1 MQTNMTI
8 KGQVTIPRDV
18 RRATGLVPGKP
29 VLVEM
34 NDRGEAVVRPVP
46 FVEKTREQQ
55 VEDYLARVSEVQADF
70 RKQDQMPGIDPDE
83 WYAWVR
89 GPAAEV

>member
-1 MQTNMTI
+1 MQTNMTS

-34 NDRGEAVVRPVP
+34 NDRGEAVVRPLP
-46 FVEKTREQQ
+46 CIEKTREAKIA
-55 VEDYLARVSEVQADF
+55 EMMNRIAEAQAMF
-70 RKQDQMPGIDPDE
+70 RTQDQMPGIDNGE
-83 WYAWVR
+83 WFLLMR
-89 GPAAEV
+89 GPPAEV